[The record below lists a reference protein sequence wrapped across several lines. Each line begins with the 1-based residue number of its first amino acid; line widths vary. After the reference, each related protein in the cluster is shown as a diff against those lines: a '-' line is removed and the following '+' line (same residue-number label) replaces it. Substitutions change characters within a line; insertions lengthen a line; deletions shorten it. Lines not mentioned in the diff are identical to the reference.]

1 MRPPAALIRASADA
15 YLRVL
20 NARDHERDAARREY
34 EHLERQIASFTKI
47 SQPTGHVPLGM
58 SAQDIVR

>member
-15 YLRVL
+15 YLRLL
-20 NARDHERDAARREY
+20 NARDFERASARLEY
-34 EHLERQIASFTKI
+34 EHLERQIASFQKI

-58 SAQDIVR
+58 SAQDLIR

>member
-34 EHLERQIASFTKI
+34 EHLERQIASFQKI
-47 SQPTGHVPLGM
+47 VQTPCYTPLGM
-58 SAQDIVR
+58 SPQELIR